1 MAFTKSSTAM
11 LVMVLLAAL
20 VMTDVA
26 NASSFIA
33 WSGPGCNFRPIQYRN
48 CGCSNINEH
57 GGYTFT
63 YNGQSA
69 AMYNTVNCQG
79 VSHTRFS
86 SSVSSCSAFGWK
98 SMFIQC
104 RK

>member
-33 WSGPGCNFRPIQYRN
+33 WTGPGCNFGATQYRN
-48 CGCSNINEH
+48 CGCSNIKEH
-57 GGYTFT
+57 GGYNFT

-69 AMYNTVNCQG
+69 SMHNMGNCLGVVNK
-79 VSHTRFS
+79 RFS
-86 SSVSSCSAFGWK
+86 SSAGSCSAFGWN